1 MHLRLGGLCLLVGH
15 FAKPLL
21 FWSHRRVNSQAVLN
35 YGSADSDQV
44 EGRPG
49 EDIFILGQ
57 AGEEFLL
64 FMRGEVFADSD
75 CLLGRGLIEG
85 DSLGP
90 VVALQLCLVVL
101 FVGRRDL
108 ALGREAVHISLSGDE
123 VPLYVARGLLI
134 AVDRD
139 GA

>member
-1 MHLRLGGLCLLVGH
+1 V
-15 FAKPLL
+15 KPLL

-44 EGRPG
+44 EGGPG

-57 AGEEFLL
+57 AAEEFLF
-64 FMRGEVFADSD
+64 FMRGKVFADGD

-90 VVALQLCLVVL
+90 VLALQLCLVVL
-101 FVGRRDL
+101 FIGWAGGRRDL
-108 ALGREAVHISLSGDE
+108 ALGREAVHIPLTGHE
-123 VPLYVARGLLI
+123 VPLYVARRLLV
-134 AVDRD
+134 AVDRNS
-139 GA
+139 AERTWYLHT

>member
-1 MHLRLGGLCLLVGH
+1 
-15 FAKPLL
+15 
-21 FWSHRRVNSQAVLN
+21 VLN

-44 EGRPG
+44 EGGPG

-57 AGEEFLL
+57 AAEEFLF

-90 VVALQLCLVVL
+90 VLALQLCLVVL
-101 FVGRRDL
+101 FIGWAGRRGDL
-108 ALGREAVHISLSGDE
+108 ALGREAMHVSLTGHK
-123 VPLYVARGLLI
+123 VPLYVACRLLV
-134 AVDRD
+134 AVDRND
-139 GA
+139 A